1 MITSTAARTTHE
13 SCSIVYNMLMDTK
26 QPGVYAITNIKT
38 GSQYIGSA
46 VNIDMRWRTHKHAL
60 RHHKKSPPKLQ
71 AAWDKYGED
80 AFAFV
85 VLEFC
90 AAEMCVFTEQ
100 RYIDKL
106 RPKYNTRV
114 EAKSNLGIKWSAKT
128 NAKKGRPAN
137 QYTVRGVTGGLHTLC
152 KHFGVVT
159 KQCAQ
164 WRMVVRGMSVEDA
177 VLTPST
183 PKAERGKISAVSR
196 KVNNTGF
203 KGANLTFRG
212 CTGSVTMLT
221 EKFGVVDYY
230 AVRSRM
236 QRGWSLEKALLTPK
250 RGKNGR

>member
-1 MITSTAARTTHE
+1 
-13 SCSIVYNMLMDTK
+13 MDSK
-26 QPGVYAITNIKT
+26 NSGVYAITNIKT
-38 GSQYIGSA
+38 GSQYVGSA
-46 VNIDMRWRTHKHAL
+46 VDIRMRWRAHKHSL

-80 AFAFV
+80 SFAFA
-85 VLEFC
+85 VLELC
-90 AAEMCVFTEQ
+90 DKDQCTTVEQ
-100 RYIDKL
+100 KYIDSLK
-106 RPKYNTRV
+106 PKYNTRV
-114 EAKSNLGIKWSAKT
+114 EAKSNFGVKWSAET
-128 NAKKGRPAN
+128 NAKKGRPENA
-137 QYTVRGVTGGLHTLC
+137 YTVKGVTGGLHTLC
-152 KHFGVVT
+152 KHFGIVT

-164 WRMVVRGMSVEDA
+164 WRITERGMSVEDA

-183 PKAERGKISAVSR
+183 PKSERGKISAVSR
-196 KVNNTGF
+196 KENNTGF

-250 RGKNGR
+250 RERT